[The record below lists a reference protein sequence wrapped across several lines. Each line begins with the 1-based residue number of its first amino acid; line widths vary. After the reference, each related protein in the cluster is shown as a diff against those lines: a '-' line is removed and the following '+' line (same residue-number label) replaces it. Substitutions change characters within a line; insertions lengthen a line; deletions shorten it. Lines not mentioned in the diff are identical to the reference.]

1 MNNEKWQWQLNHT
14 YLFRTDEIGY
24 NRFILDL
31 DNYQIDS
38 ISRNIKRTVAKS
50 IAHDSFEVT
59 RCITGVVY
67 EIKLSSG
74 RVIRA
79 QEGTCLLS
87 VSDFIYFTS
96 TTKSVED
103 TAKAN
108 MEVLIA
114 AMELRE
120 QGLLI
125 IPNPNDFSSMDLL
138 IAEIRS
144 AIKHAISN
152 KKNTLRH
159 VQEEIE
165 SLEKVL
171 N

>member
-1 MNNEKWQWQLNHT
+1 MSNGKWQWQLEQT

-24 NRFILDL
+24 SRFIMDL
-31 DNYQIDS
+31 DNYQIDT
-38 ISRNIKRTVAKS
+38 RNIKRTVAKL
-50 IAHDSFEVT
+50 IASDSFKVT
-59 RCITGVVY
+59 RCINGKVY
-67 EIKLSSG
+67 EIKLASG
-74 RVIRA
+74 RIIKA

-87 VSDFIYFTS
+87 ASDFVYFTS

-159 VQEEIE
+159 LQEEIE